1 MSTQDRFSVGFVTS
15 ENPHSLMHMRTL
27 EALPEV
33 ETVHVCHLGGGDRDT
48 IRQASSKIASETER
62 LEELLQ
68 RDVDALLVS
77 VRNDECPAAL
87 DAAVDAGKPALFEK
101 PGALTAERLRGIAE
115 AAGSKNLTMGTMLT
129 FRNDPVFLDVKQ
141 AVDGA
146 ALGEVMAVEAR
157 QVTSQVRYR
166 DPSFWLFDKAKAGS
180 GILSWLGCHHID
192 ALCYLLDDRIESVAA
207 MVDTKNPFPID
218 VEDTA
223 CLVLKFKS
231 GVLGTVHAG
240 YHLVGS
246 ASGYSGAR
254 YDAFMALRGTEGYVR
269 IPLSERGG
277 YSLNSIADGWAS
289 GGVRDYAFTVPSSPA
304 YGGVAG
310 EQFVRQFLQASR
322 TGASALAPIEAMV
335 HVLDVIEAAIESS
348 ATGRT
353 VTIG

>member
-1 MSTQDRFSVGFVTS
+1 MSTQDRFTVGFVTT

-27 EALPEV
+27 EVLPEV
-33 ETVHVCHLGGGDRDT
+33 EAVHVCHVGGGDRDP
-48 IRQASSKIASETER
+48 IRQASSKIVSENEH
-62 LEELLQ
+62 LEETLQ
-68 RDVDALLVS
+68 HDVDALLVS
-77 VRNDECPAAL
+77 VRNDECPTLL
-87 DAAVDAGKPALFEK
+87 DAAVDAGKGTLFEK
-101 PGALTAERLRGIAE
+101 PGALKAARLRGIAE

-129 FRNDPVFLDVKQ
+129 FRNDPVILDVRR
-141 AVDGA
+141 AVEGG

-166 DPSFWLFDKAKAGS
+166 NPNFWLFDKAKAGS

-192 ALCYLLDDRIESVAA
+192 ALCYLLNDQVESVAA

-223 CLVLKFKS
+223 CLVVRFKG

-289 GGVRDYAFTVPSSPA
+289 GGVRDYSFSLPSSPA

-310 EQFVRQFLQASR
+310 EEFVRQFLRASR
-322 TGASALAPIEAMV
+322 EGAPALAPIEAMV

-348 ATGRT
+348 ETGRT
-353 VTIG
+353 VSVG

>member
-1 MSTQDRFSVGFVTS
+1 
-15 ENPHSLMHMRTL
+15 MHMRTL

-48 IRQASSKIASETER
+48 IRQASSKIASENDR
-62 LEELLQ
+62 LEDLLE

-115 AAGSKNLTMGTMLT
+115 AASSKGLTMGTMLT
-129 FRNDPVFLDVKQ
+129 FRNDPVILDVKQ

-166 DPSFWLFDKAKAGS
+166 DPTFWLFDKAKAGS

-231 GVLGTVHAG
+231 GDARHRPRGIPLGWQRLGVLRSKVRRLH
-240 YHLVGS
+240 GS
-246 ASGYSGAR
+246 AGHGGIRSHPPLGAR
-254 YDAFMALRGTEGYVR
+254 GLQLEQHSRRMGVGRCPRLCLHRPKLSGIRRSRGRTIR
-269 IPLSERGG
+269 S
-277 YSLNSIADGWAS
+277 S
-289 GGVRDYAFTVPSSPA
+289 VPS
-304 YGGVAG
+304 GVPHRCICA
-310 EQFVRQFLQASR
+310 R
-322 TGASALAPIEAMV
+322 T
-335 HVLDVIEAAIESS
+335 D
-348 ATGRT
+348 
-353 VTIG
+353 